1 MTGLIIVALLVVV
14 ALAAPRYGADSH
26 TSDSWTGERRGERA
40 MPRARPTLR
49 GDLASRVVR
58 AGPPEPGPR
67 AHLTARPRRRWCTA

>member
-40 MPRARPTLR
+40 MPRSRATIR
-49 GDLASRVVR
+49 GDLTTAWSALVR
-58 AGPPEPGPR
+58 RTGR
-67 AHLTARPRRRWCTA
+67 ARA